1 MQIELKQVFRTYAC
15 GTEQAGY
22 ALRDVSVSVRA
33 GEFVAVMGRA
43 GCGKTTLLQIMAGLL
58 TPSEGAVLLDGED
71 VNGASFDKTRL
82 RRAVGVVFQYP
93 EHQLFAT
100 TVEKDVAFALRGL
113 KLSRQERAQHVRA
126 ALAQVGLDYDTLHAQ
141 PPFALSGGEKRR
153 VAIAGVLAAQP
164 MFLLLD
170 EPFAGLDPLARDAL
184 LELLL
189 RLHAQGTGIVL
200 ISHNADIVGECA
212 QRLWAL
218 RDGRLLWDGSAREAL
233 RDAAL
238 LPELGLATCAPARIA
253 HMLAQRGVQLG
264 STPTRY
270 SELLEKLTVLGRENA
285 P

>member
-1 MQIELKQVFRTYAC
+1 MQIELKQVSRAYAC
-15 GTEQAGY
+15 GTEQTGY
-22 ALRDVSVSVRA
+22 ALRNVSVSVRA

-58 TPSEGAVLLDGED
+58 SPSEGTVLLDGED
-71 VNGASFDKTRL
+71 VNSASFDKTRL

-113 KLSRQERAQHVRA
+113 KLSRQERAQRVRA
-126 ALAQVGLDYDTLHAQ
+126 ALTQVGLDYDALHAQ

-218 RDGRLLWDGSAREAL
+218 RDGCLLWDGSAREAL
-233 RDAAL
+233 SDAAL

-253 HMLAQRGVQLG
+253 HMLAQCGVQLG
-264 STPTRY
+264 GTPTRY
-270 SELLEKLTVLGRENA
+270 SELLEKLTVLGKEKV

>member
-1 MQIELKQVFRTYAC
+1 MQIELKQVSRTYAC

-22 ALRDVSVSVRA
+22 ALRDVSVSMRA

-58 TPSEGAVLLDGED
+58 SPSEGAVLLNGED
-71 VNGASFDKTRL
+71 INSTSFDKTRL

-113 KLSRQERAQHVRA
+113 KLSRQERTQRVRA
-126 ALAQVGLDYDTLHAQ
+126 ALTQVGLDYNALHAQ

-212 QRLWAL
+212 QRLWAM

-233 RDAAL
+233 SDVAL

-264 STPTRY
+264 GTPTRY
-270 SELLEKLTVLGRENA
+270 SELLEKLTVLGKEKA

>member
-1 MQIELKQVFRTYAC
+1 MQIELRHVSRTYAC
-15 GTEQAGY
+15 RTEQAGY

-58 TPSEGAVLLDGED
+58 SPSEGAVLLDGED
-71 VNGASFDKTRL
+71 VNSASFDKTRL

-113 KLSRQERAQHVRA
+113 KLSRQERAQRVRA
-126 ALAQVGLDYDTLHAQ
+126 ALTQVGLDYDALHAQ

-189 RLHAQGTGIVL
+189 HLHAQGTGIVL

-218 RDGRLLWDGSAREAL
+218 RDGRLPWDGSAREAL
-233 RDAAL
+233 SDAAL

-270 SELLEKLTVLGRENA
+270 SELLEKLTVLGKEKA